1 MIPPAHN
8 GDFVANMEDVLDV
21 YQRPR
26 DPECPVIC
34 MDEQPVQL
42 VKETIVPLPPKPGQ
56 ALRYDYEYERAGCVN
71 HFLFTA
77 PLEGWRRVSVRATK
91 TSLDWALEIRQLL
104 EVDFAEA
111 RKIILICDN
120 LNTHKIGALYEA
132 FPPDVAH
139 RLRERLE
146 IHYTPKH
153 GSWLN
158 IAEIELSV
166 LTKQCLKR
174 RIQDADVLAREVAA
188 WAADRNQRQK
198 GVTWH
203 FTSTDARVRL
213 RRLYPQLQ
221 F

>member
-1 MIPPAHN
+1 VIPPKQNA
-8 GDFVANMEDVLDV
+8 DFVANMEDVLDV
-21 YQRPR
+21 YQRPY
-26 DPECPVIC
+26 DPDCPVVC

-42 VKETIVPLPPKPGQ
+42 VKETVVPLPRRPGR
-56 ALRYDYEYERAGCVN
+56 AERYDYEYERAGCVN

-91 TSLDWALEIRQLL
+91 TSVDWALEIRHLVD
-104 EVDFAEA
+104 VDFPKA
-111 RKIILICDN
+111 RKIVLICDN

-132 FPPDVAH
+132 FPPEEAH
-139 RLRERLE
+139 RIRQRLE

-166 LTKQCLKR
+166 LTKQCLNR
-174 RIQDADVLAREVAA
+174 RIQDADMLAHEVAA
-188 WAADRNQRQK
+188 WATDRNLRQK
-198 GVTWH
+198 GVNWH
-203 FTSTDARVRL
+203 FTRNDARIRL
-213 RRLYPQLQ
+213 TRLYPQPQ